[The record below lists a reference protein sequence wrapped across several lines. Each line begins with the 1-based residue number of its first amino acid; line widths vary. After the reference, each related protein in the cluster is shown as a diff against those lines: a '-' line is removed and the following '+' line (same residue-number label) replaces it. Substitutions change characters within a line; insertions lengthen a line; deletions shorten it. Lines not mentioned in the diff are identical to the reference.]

1 MFVTRETS
9 ICSAAPALA
18 LSTTAVSPAARRLGM
33 MTPWTPAHSAVRKI
47 APRLCGS
54 AISSHTT
61 MNGSSPRS
69 AARSRISSMEAYS
82 RIAACAMMPWCAPV
96 ALRESSL
103 RRSHSVTT
111 MPFSRAL
118 ARMRARVRSVS
129 PRATKILSIVRPARI
144 ASATA
149 LRPSIRSSL
158 S

>member
-54 AISSHTT
+54 AISSHDDE
-61 MNGSSPRS
+61 
-69 AARSRISSMEAYS
+69 RILAPLGGTLQNILDGGVLAHCRLRDDALVRTRGAE
-82 RIAACAMMPWCAPV
+82 RIELAPV
-96 ALRESSL
+96 ALGDDDAVFPRLGEN
-103 RRSHSVTT
+103 
-111 MPFSRAL
+111 
-118 ARMRARVRSVS
+118 ARKGAVGV
-129 PRATKILSIVRPARI
+129 AAGNEILSIVRPARI